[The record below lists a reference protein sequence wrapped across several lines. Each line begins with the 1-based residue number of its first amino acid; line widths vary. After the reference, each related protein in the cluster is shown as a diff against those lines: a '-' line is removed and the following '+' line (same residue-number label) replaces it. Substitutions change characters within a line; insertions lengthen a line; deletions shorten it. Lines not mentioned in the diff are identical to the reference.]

1 MEQLVLLGD
10 EAIAQ
15 AAIDAGV
22 TGIYAY
28 PGTPSTEITEYAE
41 RSGEARE
48 GKIKACWCANEKT
61 GMEAALGVSYAGRQG
76 MVSMK
81 HVGLNVAAD
90 PFINSAITGAN
101 GGLLVVSADD
111 PSMHSSQNEQ
121 DSRYYGKFAM
131 IPILEPG
138 NQQEAYD
145 MVHEGFALSERL
157 HVPVLLR
164 ITTRLAHSR
173 AVVKRHPAVTGQNPL
188 QLPENPMQ
196 YILLPLS
203 ARKRYRELLGKQE
216 RIMREAEGSPYNRW
230 IEGKDRSLGII
241 AAGIAYNY
249 LMEHYEDRKC
259 PYPVVKIGHYPMPRK
274 LMEDLCVSCE
284 QILVLEDGYPFI
296 EELLRGYLDKGTKIR
311 GRLDGSLP
319 RDGELNPGVI
329 ARALGL
335 PAHSGIPVPD
345 MVVSRPPSLC
355 KGCPHIYSYNALNEA
370 MTSYTGGR
378 VLSDIGCYSL
388 GALSPYKAINT
399 LVDMGSSITMAKGAA
414 DAGLIPAVAVIGDST
429 FIHSGIT
436 GLIDA
441 VDHHAPVTVVIL
453 DNQTTAM
460 TGGQPSPASS
470 RIEQIVEGIGVEK
483 EHIRV
488 ISPIPRKHEENVT
501 IFSEELAYNGVSVII
516 PRRECIQTASRKL
529 KQAKN
534 QTGSG
539 EEGT

>member
-15 AAIDAGV
+15 GAIDAGV

-28 PGTPSTEITEYAE
+28 PGTPSTEIKEYAE
-41 RSGEARE
+41 RSREARE
-48 GKIKACWCANEKT
+48 GKINVCWCANEKT
-61 GMEAALGVSYAGRQG
+61 AMETALGVSYAGKRG

-121 DSRYYGKFAM
+121 DSRYYGKLAM

-145 MVHEGFALSERL
+145 MAHECFALSERL

-173 AVVKRHPAVTGQNPL
+173 AVVRRRKEILEQNPL
-188 QLPENPMQ
+188 TLPENPMQ
-196 YILLPLS
+196 FILLPLS
-203 ARKRYRELLGKQE
+203 ARKRYRELLDKQE
-216 RIMREAEGSPYNRW
+216 RIAREAEGSPFNNW
-230 IEGKDRSLGII
+230 IDGSDRSLGIV

-249 LMEHYEDRKC
+249 LIENYQDGKC
-259 PYPVVKIGHYPMPRK
+259 PHPVVKIGHYPMPVR
-274 LMEDLCVSCE
+274 LMEDLYQSCDT
-284 QILVLEDGYPFI
+284 ILVLEDGYPFI
-296 EELLRGYLDKGTKIR
+296 EELLRGYLNRGKRIM
-311 GRLDGSLP
+311 GRLDGTIP
-319 RDGELNPGVI
+319 RDGELNPAKV
-329 ARALGL
+329 AKALGL
-335 PAHSGIPVPD
+335 PVHDGIPVPGLI
-345 MVVSRPPSLC
+345 VSRPPSLC
-355 KGCPHIYSYNALNEA
+355 KGCPHISSYNALNEA
-370 MTSYTGGR
+370 MTSYSKGR

-388 GALSPYKAINT
+388 GALSPYRAIDS
-399 LVDMGSSITMAKGAA
+399 VVEMGSSITMAKGVA
-414 DAGLIPAVAVIGDST
+414 DAGLIPSVAVIGDST

-436 GLIDA
+436 GLIDL
-441 VDHHAPVTVVIL
+441 VNSSSPVTVVIL

-460 TGGQPSPASS
+460 TGGQPSMTS
-470 RIEQIVEGIGVEK
+470 RIENIVEGVGVEK

-488 ISPIPRKHEENVT
+488 VNPLPKNHEENVK
-501 IFSEELAYNGVSVII
+501 IFREELAYHGVSVII
-516 PRRECIQTASRKL
+516 PRRECIQTATRKL
-529 KQAKN
+529 KQARNK
-534 QTGSG
+534 TKAG
-539 EEGT
+539 EETS